1 MCQLPRRG
9 GFGRKRRDD
18 PVAHP
23 KILENLRQDG
33 TSEIMIRRYK
43 YVWTAIVLCA
53 LVGLGLLFS
62 WANAYFLEKARVS
75 ARSTLVLIAESVDQT
90 VGRYAPISG
99 LVAREQSL
107 RRVLEGNVDSG
118 FQAFVNEKL
127 RQIAISIGASEVY
140 LMDTSGLTVA
150 ASNYRDDDSFLG
162 RNFAFRPYFKRA
174 VTGLNTTFHALG
186 TTSGERGFFFASPVV
201 QDIDIIGVLV
211 VKITVDHI
219 EKDWRN
225 TDHEIVLADRNR
237 VVFLSSREDFT
248 FRTVAPLLPSARD
261 EIVETQQYPMARVV
275 PMGLSA
281 DVIRKVPVEVTMSKD
296 LTTERFLASS
306 LPLALSGWH
315 AIAFTPLGPVRA
327 QAAWTVAVAFLAL
340 LVGCLAAMLILQ
352 RRANII
358 QMFRFE
364 QEQRALLE
372 ARVAERTADLDA
384 ANASLMEEVAER
396 RHAEQQLRKSQKE
409 LIQAGKLAALGK
421 MSAAISHEI
430 NQPLAAIKSYAVNA
444 STFLARSRFEDAK
457 FNVDN
462 ITKMTDRMT
471 EISRHLRNFAR
482 QPGDSVKPINIIEVI
497 EETIGLVGPEF
508 RAQNARI
515 VFEPRDGAVWALGG
529 KLRLQQV
536 LVNIMTNALEAMAGQ
551 AERVVECD
559 VALDQDV
566 VRIMV
571 RDHGP
576 GVPSDVLE
584 QVFDAFFTTKEAGSG
599 MGLGMSI
606 SQNIVTD
613 FGGAL
618 SVKNHPDGGAVFT
631 VTLNRPDERSA
642 ESAGT

>member
-1 MCQLPRRG
+1 
-9 GFGRKRRDD
+9 
-18 PVAHP
+18 
-23 KILENLRQDG
+23 
-33 TSEIMIRRYK
+33 MIRRYK

>member
-1 MCQLPRRG
+1 M
-9 GFGRKRRDD
+9 
-18 PVAHP
+18 
-23 KILENLRQDG
+23 
-33 TSEIMIRRYK
+33 
-43 YVWTAIVLCA
+43 
-53 LVGLGLLFS
+53 
-62 WANAYFLEKARVS
+62 
-75 ARSTLVLIAESVDQT
+75 
-90 VGRYAPISG
+90 
-99 LVAREQSL
+99 
-107 RRVLEGNVDSG
+107 
-118 FQAFVNEKL
+118 
-127 RQIAISIGASEVY
+127 
-140 LMDTSGLTVA
+140 
-150 ASNYRDDDSFLG
+150 
-162 RNFAFRPYFKRA
+162 
-174 VTGLNTTFHALG
+174 
-186 TTSGERGFFFASPVV
+186 
-201 QDIDIIGVLV
+201 
-211 VKITVDHI
+211 
-219 EKDWRN
+219 
-225 TDHEIVLADRNR
+225 
-237 VVFLSSREDFT
+237 VFLSSREDFT
-248 FRTVAPLLPSARD
+248 FRTVAPLLPSARE

>member
-1 MCQLPRRG
+1 
-9 GFGRKRRDD
+9 
-18 PVAHP
+18 
-23 KILENLRQDG
+23 
-33 TSEIMIRRYK
+33 MIRRYK

-53 LVGLGLLFS
+53 LIGLGLLFS